1 MSSSGWVAV
10 ELSVEEA
17 RDATDSLPE
26 ILPAEPTSGDG
37 EALFWPTPSSSEP
50 VDSSAGGEGGLRAR
64 ARKLVIIILILTL
77 ILAYFVVVI
86 MLLIIII
93 VEHHYCLWCYYQY

>member
-37 EALFWPTPSSSEP
+37 EALFWPTPSSSDP
-50 VDSSAGGEGGLRAR
+50 VDSSAGEDGRR
-64 ARKLVIIILILTL
+64 
-77 ILAYFVVVI
+77 
-86 MLLIIII
+86 
-93 VEHHYCLWCYYQY
+93 